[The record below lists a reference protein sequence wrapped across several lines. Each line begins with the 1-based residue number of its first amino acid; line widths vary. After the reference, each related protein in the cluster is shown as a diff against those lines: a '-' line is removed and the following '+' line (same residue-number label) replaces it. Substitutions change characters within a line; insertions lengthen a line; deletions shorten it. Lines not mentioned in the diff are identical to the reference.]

1 MATHG
6 IFIYRLSSSEY
17 MKKIIQIEPS
27 MGIEEEK
34 ELKSV
39 IDSGWFTE
47 ADKTKEFEKRF
58 AQFVGSRYA
67 IAVTSGT
74 AALFLG
80 LKSMGIKKNDEVI
93 VPDMTFVASPNAVEL
108 CGAKPVLI
116 DVEAKSL
123 NIDQEKLK
131 ETITKKTK
139 AIMPVDFNGRSTD
152 IFLLKE
158 LAEKNNLLLIEDAC
172 HAIGSFYGSK
182 HMGTVSD
189 IGVFSFS
196 TPKIITTGQGGMIV
210 TNNKNIYEKCLSLK
224 DFGRESG
231 AKKNMKKSFMHET
244 IGYNFKFTEFQAAV
258 GIAQMKKL
266 KSRIKRKKDMFKLYT
281 ELLSKVKKI
290 EFIDT
295 DIQKTTPWMI
305 DILFN
310 KNKVREEIIN
320 YLDKSNIGTRIFYP
334 PIHSLNPY
342 KSNDKKFMISADV
355 SKRGLWL
362 PSSNT
367 LTNNELEYVCKK
379 IKEFL

>member
-1 MATHG
+1 
-6 IFIYRLSSSEY
+6 

-27 MGIEEEK
+27 MGVEEK
-34 ELKSV
+34 NELKSV

-47 ADKTKEFEKRF
+47 AGKTKEFEKRF
-58 AQFVGSRYA
+58 AEFVGSRYA

-74 AALFLG
+74 AGLFLG
-80 LKSMGIKKNDEVI
+80 LKSMGIKKNDEVL

-116 DVEAKSL
+116 DIEAKSL
-123 NIDQEKLK
+123 NINQEKLK
-131 ETITKKTK
+131 EKITKKTK

-158 LAEKNNLLLIEDAC
+158 FAEKNNLLLIEDAC
-172 HAIGSFYGSK
+172 HAIGSFYGTK
-182 HMGTVSD
+182 HMGTVSN

-210 TNNKNIYEKCLSLK
+210 TNDKNIYEKCLSLK

-266 KSRIKRKKDMFKLYT
+266 RSRVKRKKEMFKLYG
-281 ELLSKVKKI
+281 EFLSRIEKI

-295 DIQKTTPWMI
+295 DIQKTTPWMN

-310 KNKVREEIIN
+310 KSKVREEIIN
-320 YLDKSNIGTRIFYP
+320 YLAKNNIGTRIFYP
-334 PIHSLNPY
+334 PIHSLTPY
-342 KSNDKKFMISADV
+342 KSNDKKFMITTDI

-367 LTNNELEYVCKK
+367 LTDNELEYVCKK
-379 IKEFL
+379 IKEFLMN

>member
-1 MATHG
+1 
-6 IFIYRLSSSEY
+6 

-27 MGIEEEK
+27 MGIEEK
-34 ELKSV
+34 NELKSV

-47 ADKTKEFEKRF
+47 AGKTKEFEKRF
-58 AQFVGSRYA
+58 AEFVGSKYA

-74 AALFLG
+74 AGLFLG
-80 LKSMGIKKNDEVI
+80 LKSMGIKKNDEVL

-116 DVEAKSL
+116 DIEAKSL
-123 NIDQEKLK
+123 NINQEKLK
-131 ETITKKTK
+131 EKITKKTK

-158 LAEKNNLLLIEDAC
+158 FAEKNNLLLIEDAC
-172 HAIGSFYGSK
+172 HAIGSFYGTK
-182 HMGTVSD
+182 HMGTVSN

-210 TNNKNIYEKCLSLK
+210 TNDKNIYEKCLSLK

-266 KSRIKRKKDMFKLYT
+266 RSRVKRKKEMFKLYG
-281 ELLSKVKKI
+281 EFLSRIEKI

-295 DIQKTTPWMI
+295 DIQKTTPWMN

-310 KNKVREEIIN
+310 KSKVREEIIN
-320 YLDKSNIGTRIFYP
+320 YLAKNNIGTRIFYP
-334 PIHSLNPY
+334 PIHSLTPY
-342 KSNDKKFMISADV
+342 KSNDKKFMITTDI

-367 LTNNELEYVCKK
+367 LTDNELEYVCKK
-379 IKEFL
+379 IKEFLMN

>member
-1 MATHG
+1 MITYG

-27 MGIEEEK
+27 MGIEEKK
-34 ELKSV
+34 ELKAV

-58 AQFVGSRYA
+58 AQFVGSKYA

-116 DVEAKSL
+116 DIEAKSL

-131 ETITKKTK
+131 EKITKKTK

-172 HAIGSFYGSK
+172 HAIGSFYGAK

-210 TNNKNIYEKCLSLK
+210 TNDKNIYEKCLSLK

-266 KSRIKRKKDMFKLYT
+266 KSRIKRKKDMFKLYK

-290 EFIDT
+290 EFVDT

-310 KNKVREEIIN
+310 KNKVREETIN
-320 YLDKSNIGTRIFYP
+320 YLDKSGIGTRIFYP
-334 PIHSLNPY
+334 PIHSLTPY
-342 KSNDKKFMISADV
+342 KSNNKKFTISTDV

-367 LTNNELEYVCKK
+367 LTNNELEFVCKK